1 MAAEP
6 ALRGRPGLVTAAA
19 WVVLLLGLWLW
30 ARDLD
35 ESEGGGAVTD
45 GAAAAQVLRAGPPAA
60 RPLPGS
66 AAGSAPT
73 GVAVPSVGI
82 EGPVV
87 SRGLDG
93 DGAVEAPPFGNAN
106 EIGWYRGG
114 ARPGAAG
121 VAVFV
126 GHMDTRAEPAVFYRL
141 GDVRP
146 GEEVTVTRGDG
157 RTAVFTVERVETV
170 AKDDFDAQRVY
181 GQHKR
186 GRAEIRLLTCGG
198 AYEPRERSYTG
209 NLVVSGYLT
218 RTGTG

>member
-1 MAAEP
+1 MAAEG
-6 ALRGRPGLVTAAA
+6 ARRRPGLVTAAA
-19 WVVLLLGLWLW
+19 WAVLLLGLWLW
-30 ARDLD
+30 GRDLD
-35 ESEGGGAVTD
+35 GDEGVGTVSD
-45 GAAAAQVLRAGPPAA
+45 GTAGAQVLRSGPPAA
-60 RPLPGS
+60 RPLSGS
-66 AAGSAPT
+66 PADAVPA
-73 GVAVPSVGI
+73 GVAVPSVGV

-87 SRGLDG
+87 GRGLDG
-93 DGAVEAPPFGNAN
+93 DGAVAAPPFGNAD

-114 ARPGAAG
+114 AKPGAAG

-126 GHMDTRAEPAVFYRL
+126 GHMDTRAKPAVFYRL

-146 GEEVTVTRGDG
+146 GEEVTVTRADG

-198 AYEPRERSYTG
+198 AYEPAERAYTG

-218 RTGTG
+218 RAN

>member
-1 MAAEP
+1 MAAE
-6 ALRGRPGLVTAAA
+6 RTGRRPGLVTAAA
-19 WVVLLLGLWLW
+19 WAVLLLGLWLW
-30 ARDLD
+30 GRELAGRDD
-35 ESEGGGAVTD
+35 DGVISD
-45 GAAAAQVLRAGPPAA
+45 GASAAQVLRSGPPAA

-66 AAGSAPT
+66 APA

-82 EGPVV
+82 EGPVLG
-87 SRGLDG
+87 RGLDEN
-93 DGAVEAPPFGNAN
+93 GAVEAPPFGNAN
-106 EIGWYRGG
+106 EVGWYRGG
-114 ARPGAAG
+114 AQPGAAG

-126 GHMDTRAEPAVFYRL
+126 GHMDTRAKPAVFYRL

-146 GEEVTVTRGDG
+146 GEEVTVARADG

-170 AKDDFDAQRVY
+170 AKEDFDAQRVY

-198 AYEPRERSYTG
+198 AYEPLARNYTG

-218 RTGTG
+218 RAN

>member
-1 MAAEP
+1 MAAEGT
-6 ALRGRPGLVTAAA
+6 RRRPGVVTVAA
-19 WVVLLLGLWLW
+19 WAALLLGLWLW
-30 ARDLD
+30 GRDLH
-35 ESEGGGAVTD
+35 ESEGGGAVSD
-45 GAAAAQVLRAGPPAA
+45 GAAAAQVLRSGPPAA

-66 AAGSAPT
+66 APA
-73 GVAVPSVGI
+73 GVAVPSVGV
-82 EGPVV
+82 EGPVLA
-87 SRGLDG
+87 RGLDG

-114 ARPGAAG
+114 AKPGAAG

-126 GHMDTRAEPAVFYRL
+126 GHMDTRAKPAVFYRL

-146 GEEVTVTRGDG
+146 GEEVTVTRADG

-198 AYEPRERSYTG
+198 AYEPMEKNYTG
-209 NLVVSGYLT
+209 NVVVSGYLT
-218 RTGTG
+218 RAN

>member
-6 ALRGRPGLVTAAA
+6 ARRRPSPVTVAA
-19 WVVLLLGLWLW
+19 WAALLLGLWLW
-30 ARDLD
+30 GRGLD
-35 ESEGGGAVTD
+35 GGEAGGTLSD
-45 GAAAAQVLRAGPPAA
+45 AAAGAQVLRDGPPAA
-60 RPLPGS
+60 RPLPGRPD
-66 AAGSAPT
+66 ADAVPA
-73 GVAVPSVGI
+73 GVAVPSVGVA
-82 EGPVV
+82 GPVV
-87 SRGLDG
+87 GRGLDE
-93 DGAVEAPPFGNAN
+93 DGAVAAPPFGNAN

-126 GHMDTRAEPAVFYRL
+126 GHVDTRAKPAVFYRL

-146 GEEVTVTRGDG
+146 GEEVTVTRADG

-198 AYEPRERSYTG
+198 AYEPGERTYTG
-209 NLVVSGYLT
+209 NVVVSGYLT
-218 RTGTG
+218 RAT